1 MENNKQQNN
10 KTICHTNPDWSWFA
24 RVKAAFGIN
33 DIMPDFIF
41 KKIVLICGLF
51 ILVMTVMILISLI
64 ANSIPSFKTFGI
76 KFFIGKV
83 WDPVFE
89 QYGTL
94 PFIVG
99 TLLTSFLALTITIP
113 FSLAISLYLGGEFI
127 KEKSFFAGF
136 LKNSI
141 DLLSGIPSVV
151 YGFFGLF
158 LIVPIVRYIQ
168 IKTGIEPYGVGIF
181 TASIVLSIMIIPF
194 SASLGREVI
203 EMVPAE
209 IKEAGYSLGATR
221 FEVIRHIILPYCK
234 SGITAGI
241 LLALGRAI
249 GETMAVTMVIGNSN
263 MMPKNIF
270 SPANTMAS
278 IIANE
283 FAEAIKDLHFSSL
296 IGIGVVLFIVTT
308 VISIAGKIIIRKFA
322 IHS

>member
-1 MENNKQQNN
+1 MSEEKNDVQK
-10 KTICHTNPDWSWFA
+10 ICHMDPNWKKTRKIKEFF
-24 RVKAAFGIN
+24 RIH
-33 DIMPDFIF
+33 DIIPDFLF
-41 KKIVLICGLF
+41 KKILLLCG
-51 ILVMTVMILISLI
+51 ISLI
-64 ANSIPSFKTFGI
+64 VLIFSIVISLIIHSAPSIKEFGFKFLT
-76 KFFIGKV
+76 GKT

-89 QYGTL
+89 EYGALPFVIGTL
-94 PFIVG
+94 S
-99 TLLTSFLALTITIP
+99 TSFLALLITIP
-113 FSLAISLYLGGEFI
+113 FSLAISVYLGGEFI

-158 LIVPIVRYIQ
+158 LIVPVVRYFQ
-168 IKTGIEPYGVGIF
+168 IKFGIPPYGVGIF
-181 TASIVLSIMIIPF
+181 TASSVLSIMIIPF

-203 EMVPAE
+203 EMIPAE

-221 FEVIRHIILPYCK
+221 YEVIRRIVLPYCK
-234 SGITAGI
+234 SGIIAGI

-263 MMPKNIF
+263 LMPKSVF

-283 FAEAIKDLHFSSL
+283 FSEAVTELHLASL
-296 IGIGVVLFIVTT
+296 IKIGLVLFFVTT
-308 VISIAGKIIIRKFA
+308 IISITGKIIIRKLA
-322 IHS
+322 VSH